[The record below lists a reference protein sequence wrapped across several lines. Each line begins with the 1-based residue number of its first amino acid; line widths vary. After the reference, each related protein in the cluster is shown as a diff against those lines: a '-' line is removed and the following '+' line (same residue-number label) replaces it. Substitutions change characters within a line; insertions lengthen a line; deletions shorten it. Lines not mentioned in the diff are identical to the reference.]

1 MKTIIFY
8 FPVSDKIGYGHLVRC
23 TALAKLYKKN
33 HFKCILVTN
42 NIKSLKLID
51 QKIFSKIFKLNWVNE
66 KYNSK
71 KIVDIYSSFNA
82 DYLVVDDARAK
93 VFFQK
98 HLLSQKIKWLQFQ
111 NSMNVNFYSN
121 QLIYQNNFKTRT
133 NIAKSQ
139 KIYSG
144 QDYIILRPE
153 FYAKRKIFGKS
164 IFVCFGG
171 CSNLIIYKT
180 ILEILLDIGTV
191 SKIKILVNNNVVL
204 KKLKTFK
211 NKYGNRI
218 NIKLF
223 LSSKNVKKII
233 DRCNLSIT
241 SSGMISHE
249 VNSRGIKMILFA
261 IAKNQTK
268 LAKYWKKKGH
278 FYLGEFDKKNYEQYK
293 KKIKK
298 VISLDKKI
306 YKIKYANKIKN
317 IIEDTKKIIS
327 DIKNPNK
334 FEIENTYNKE
344 KIPILHT
351 KNLKLIPISKE
362 NFKNLH
368 QIRKSILR
376 ENKKF
381 FKNFKVIS
389 NKDHEN
395 WFKNYYSKNRIDSL
409 IFHKKD
415 KIYIGALH
423 FKKNFKK
430 IEIGKF
436 ISNPKYRNKNFAFEA
451 TKKWLDYAKKNL
463 ICDKLL
469 AITSKNN
476 IPNIKL
482 NEKLGFK
489 LINNYNRKLK
499 WLRMHYQLR

>member
-8 FPVSDKIGYGHLVRC
+8 FPVSDKIGYGHLIRC
-23 TALAKLYKKN
+23 TVLAKLYKKN
-33 HFKCILVTN
+33 NFKCILVSN
-42 NIKSLKLID
+42 NIKNLKLVD
-51 QKIFSKIFKLNWVNE
+51 SKIFSKIFELNWVNE

-71 KIVDIYSSFNA
+71 KIADIHSNLNA
-82 DYLVVDDARAK
+82 DYLVVDDIRAK
-93 VFFQK
+93 VLFQK

-111 NSMNVNFYSN
+111 NSININFYSN
-121 QLIYQNNFKTRT
+121 QLIYQNNLTPKTT
-133 NIAKSQ
+133 ISDYQ

-153 FYAKRKIFGKS
+153 FYKKRRIFGKS

-171 CSNLIIYKT
+171 CSNLFIYKT
-180 ILEILLDIGTV
+180 ILEILVDIGLFN
-191 SKIKILVNNNVVL
+191 KIKILLNNNIVL
-204 KKLKTFK
+204 KKLKTFIKK
-211 NKYGNRI
+211 NNNKI
-218 NIKLF
+218 NVKLF
-223 LSSKNVKKII
+223 LSSKKVKNII
-233 DRCNLSIT
+233 DTCNLSIT

-249 VNSRGIKMILFA
+249 VNSRGIKMILFS
-261 IAKNQTK
+261 IAKNQIK

-298 VISLDKKI
+298 IISLDNKT
-306 YKIKYANKIKN
+306 YNMKYLNKIQN
-317 IIEDTKKIIS
+317 IIDDTKKIIS
-327 DIKNPNK
+327 DIKSPNK
-334 FEIENTYNKE
+334 FEIENTYTKD
-344 KIPILHT
+344 KTPILHT

-368 QIRKSILR
+368 KIRRSILT

-389 NKDHEN
+389 NKDHDN

-423 FKKNFKK
+423 FKKYLKN

-436 ISNPKYRNKNFAFEA
+436 ISNPKYRGKNYAFEA
-451 TKKWLDYAKKNL
+451 TKRWLDYAKKNL
-463 ICDKLL
+463 INNKLL

-489 LINNYNRKLK
+489 SINNYNRKLK
-499 WLRMHYQLR
+499 WLKMHYQLR